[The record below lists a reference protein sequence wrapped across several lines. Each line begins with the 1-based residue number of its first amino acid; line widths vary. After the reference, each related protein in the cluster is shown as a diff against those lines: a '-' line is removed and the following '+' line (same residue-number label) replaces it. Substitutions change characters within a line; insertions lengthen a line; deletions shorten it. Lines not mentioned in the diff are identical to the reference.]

1 MVNNVQ
7 GMAKSGYK
15 FLDKSLSSDTAA
27 IGAAAAAGTSFK
39 IKSSGPIKVRNNHLG
54 GKGGFRF

>member
-1 MVNNVQ
+1 
-7 GMAKSGYK
+7 MAKSGYK